1 MTGSAQPNL
10 DQELEKIVDELDKNV
25 MGEREA
31 QDVPGKPSEREQE
44 PQQGSTE
51 EPTA

>member
-1 MTGSAQPNL
+1 MRESAQPNRYE
-10 DQELEKIVDELDKNV
+10 ELEKIVDDLDENV

-31 QDVPGKPSEREQE
+31 KDVPGKPSEREQE
-44 PQQGSTE
+44 KQEGSAE

>member
-1 MTGSAQPNL
+1 MRESAQPNR
-10 DQELEKIVDELDKNV
+10 DQELEKIVDDLDENV

-31 QDVPGKPSEREQE
+31 KGVPGKPSEREQE
-44 PQQGSTE
+44 KQEGSAE